1 MADHLQEHENNR
13 IHIVA
18 NVLLLEGRESS
29 DVFKHMVEDDLFP
42 RLVDLVRT
50 KRDEDRL
57 LWGNVLDLMYEMS
70 RIQKLD
76 AKELGECKHIVCERH
91 Y

>member
-1 MADHLQEHENNR
+1 MQEHENNR

-18 NVLLLEGRESS
+18 NILLREGREST
-29 DVFKHMVEDDLFP
+29 DVFKAMVEDGLFP

-50 KRDEDRL
+50 KRDEDRQ

-70 RIQKLD
+70 RIQKLE
-76 AKELGECKHIVCERH
+76 AKELGECKLSDNEG
-91 Y
+91 YY